1 MQLKKEGVDSLRDK
15 IDRVAAD
22 IKFQEMPDF
31 VGEVGKAC
39 LCLSDGSLMM

>member
-15 IDRVAAD
+15 IGRVAAD
-22 IKFQEMPDF
+22 IKFHEMPDF
-31 VGEVGKAC
+31 VAEVGKAC